1 MVTFWTAKIG
11 YFFETEKRNDN
22 FFCFN
27 LFFIIK
33 LPFSLLPCFCKLY
46 FTKRCLKG

>member
-33 LPFSLLPCFCKLY
+33 LPILY
-46 FTKRCLKG
+46 FLVFANSTLQRDV